1 MKTHKPSKSLLIEF
15 QTYSNYAIHVAFAKD
30 LVEAAKKIKGI
41 EGIARDV
48 DGTAAA
54 VTLSDGDMT
63 SYVFIK
69 PGSTYGTIAHE
80 ALHAVNYMM
89 KKLGINGDEDNDEN
103 TAYHLGFVVNHI
115 VAFRNKQ
122 TRGKRGKT
130 NHSHRR

>member
-1 MKTHKPSKSLLIEF
+1 MKTPKPSRALLIEF
-15 QTYSNYAIHVAFAKD
+15 ETYSNYSIRVEFAKD
-30 LVEAAKKIKGI
+30 LVDAVKKIKDIGS
-41 EGIARDV
+41 IAGNV
-48 DGTAAA
+48 DNTAAA

-89 KKLGINGDEDNDEN
+89 KKLGINGNEDNDEN

-130 NHSHRR
+130 KHSHRR

>member
-15 QTYSNYAIHVAFAKD
+15 AVFSGYAIRVEFAKD
-30 LVEAAKKIKGI
+30 LGVAAKKIKDVADVAG
-41 EGIARDV
+41 DV
-48 DGTAAA
+48 DSTAAA

-63 SYVFIK
+63 SYIFIK

-89 KKLGINGDEDNDEN
+89 KKLGINGDENNDEN

-130 NHSHRR
+130 KYSNRR

>member
-1 MKTHKPSKSLLIEF
+1 MKTPKPRKSLLIEF
-15 QTYSNYAIHVAFAKD
+15 SVFSGYAIRVEFAED
-30 LVEAAKKIKGI
+30 LGVAAKKIKD
-41 EGIARDV
+41 IADV
-48 DGTAAA
+48 AGEVDSTAAA

-63 SYVFIK
+63 CYIFIK